1 MSSVVEIPCGD
12 IMPGERLREVDPAW
26 VEILSV
32 SIGNLGL
39 LEPILVRPHFAST
52 VERPIYLLVA
62 GAHRLEAAKV
72 AGLETVPCHVS
83 DMGAD
88 EARLAEIDE
97 NLMRQELNALDRA
110 VFLFE
115 RKDVYERLNPQT
127 KNGGNRKGEESRSQ
141 TLRTDRFTRDA
152 AEKCGFS
159 ERTIQDAV
167 ALAKA
172 LPPDVC
178 AAVQGTELAKNAAQ
192 LKALAK
198 QPPADRLEIL
208 RIMKD
213 RGCEKVMDAAR
224 VLHRPTETPVQLAP
238 EEIWQR
244 KMQALW
250 ATAQAEGWKD
260 RFLAAVGAQRRT
272 GKAETR

>member
-1 MSSVVEIPCGD
+1 MTTVVEIPCTR
-12 IMPGERLREVDPAW
+12 IMPGQRLREIDPAW

-32 SIGNLGL
+32 SIANLGL
-39 LEPILVRPHFAST
+39 LEPILVRPHFAATEKSQL
-52 VERPIYLLVA
+52 YMLVA
-62 GAHRLEAAKV
+62 GAHRLEAAML
-72 AGLETVPCHVS
+72 AGLEAVPCHVS

-110 VFLFE
+110 VFLAE
-115 RKDVYERLNPQT
+115 RKEVYERLNPVNT
-127 KNGGNRKGEESRSQ
+127 YGGDRKSRDAKSQ
-141 TLRTDRFTRDA
+141 TLRVDRFTRDA
-152 AEKCGFS
+152 AEKCGLS

-172 LPPDVC
+172 LPPEVR
-178 AAVQGTELAKNAAQ
+178 AAVQGTALAKNAAQ

-208 RIMKD
+208 QIMKD
-213 RGCEKVMDAAR
+213 RGCEKVAEAAR
-224 VLHRPTETPVQLAP
+224 ALHRPTETPVQLAP

-272 GKAETR
+272 GKAETK

>member
-1 MSSVVEIPCGD
+1 MATVVEIPCTR
-12 IMPGERLREVDPAW
+12 IMPGQRLREIDPAW
-26 VEILSV
+26 VTLLSV
-32 SIGNLGL
+32 SIANLGL
-39 LEPILVRPHFAST
+39 LEPILVRPHFAAT
-52 VERPIYLLVA
+52 DENQLYMLVA
-62 GAHRLEAAKV
+62 GAHRLEAAML

-83 DMGAD
+83 DMGVD

-110 VFLFE
+110 VFLAE
-115 RKDVYERLNPQT
+115 RKEVYERLNPQT
-127 KNGGNRKGEESRSQ
+127 KNGGNRKGDEVRSQ

-152 AEKCGFS
+152 AEKCGLS

-172 LPPDVC
+172 LPPEVR
-178 AAVQGTELAKNAAQ
+178 AAVQGTDLAKNAAQ

-213 RGCEKVMDAAR
+213 RGCEKVADAAR

-244 KMQALW
+244 KMLALW

-272 GKAETR
+272 GKAEKK